1 VLVESEVDCPGCG
14 EPVSLTVDT
23 SAGSEQRYYED
34 CTVCCRPMEVR
45 VRCAPGQLAA
55 IEVTPA

>member
-1 VLVESEVDCPGCG
+1 VLVESEVHCPGCG
-14 EPVSLTVDT
+14 ELVLLTVDT

-45 VRCAPGQLAA
+45 LRCAPGQLAA